1 MVRRLGGC
9 KMNTYV
15 LIHGAWHGAWCWNKV
30 VPLLLQAGHQAIAVD
45 LPGHGKDKTPV
56 SGISLQS
63 YVDRVCQV
71 LDRQSE
77 PVVLLG
83 HSLGG
88 LSITQAA
95 EYRPNKIKTL
105 VYLCAFVLQNGQSC
119 HELLQLTPDSAQLL
133 MQNVVQSK
141 DRSYSTVK
149 KEAIKEVFYNDCLEE
164 DIARARLLLCPQASA
179 PNAARVT
186 TTVENFGRI
195 PKIYIETLQDKTLLP
210 SFQEK
215 MYSAIPFQKI
225 IKINTSHSPFFS
237 APEELVAHLV
247 SL

>member
-1 MVRRLGGC
+1 
-9 KMNTYV
+9 MNTYILV
-15 LIHGAWHGAWCWNKV
+15 HGAWHGAWCWNKV
-30 VPLLLQAGHQAIAVD
+30 VPLLLQTGHKAIAVD
-45 LPGHGKDKTPV
+45 LPGHGKDNTPI
-56 SGISLQS
+56 SEISLQS

-71 LDRQSE
+71 LDGQSE
-77 PVVLLG
+77 PVILLG

-88 LSITQAA
+88 ISITQAA
-95 EYRPNKIKTL
+95 EFRPQKIKKL
-105 VYLCAFVLQNGQSC
+105 VYLCAFVPQNGQSC
-119 HELLQLTPDSAQLL
+119 LELLQLNPNSAPLL

-141 DRSYSTVK
+141 DGSYSTIK
-149 KEAIKEVFYNDCLEE
+149 EEAIKAIFYDDCSEE
-164 DIARARLLLCPQASA
+164 DIAGARLLLCPQAGA
-179 PNAARVT
+179 PMAVRVI

-195 PKIYIETLQDKTLLP
+195 PRIYIETLQDKTLLP

-215 MYSAIPFQKI
+215 MFSAIPFQKI